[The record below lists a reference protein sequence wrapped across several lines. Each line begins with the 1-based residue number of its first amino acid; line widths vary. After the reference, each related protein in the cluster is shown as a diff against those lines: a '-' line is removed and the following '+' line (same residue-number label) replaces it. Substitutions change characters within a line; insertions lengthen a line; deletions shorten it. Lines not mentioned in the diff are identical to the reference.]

1 MVALNDALLN
11 APWDVG
17 FHIFNDINDI
27 AMYWSNV
34 LMQVASDFIPNRVVT
49 VHPKEKPWVN
59 TDLKKMIRRRNLRW
73 KRYKRSGSADHYTT
87 FKLLR
92 NRVVSLNRQLRNVY
106 YSGLG
111 EELSS
116 PTMPGRIW
124 WKTVKQVTGDKVYS
138 GIPTLIENGSPIIDS
153 IEKAN
158 IFNEY
163 FASQCQ
169 LPDGSNDNPLPPF
182 RYETDERLANITFFP
197 SDIHKILTNLDVNKA
212 TGPDKI
218 GNFLLKNV
226 ADSIS
231 EPLCNFFNYSIQNST
246 FPSMWKKSNVIPIH
260 KNNDTKDKQNYR
272 PVSLLCNVSKVFERL
287 IYDKLYT
294 FLLSNNLL
302 TDIYNNLLKLW
313 FSFRRWHTLSTFG
326 YVTRT
331 SRGAW

>member
-1 MVALNDALLN
+1 MWDLKNANMVALNDSLLN

-17 FHIFNDINDI
+17 FDIFNDIDDI
-27 AMYWSNV
+27 VMYWSNL
-34 LMQVASDFIPNRVVT
+34 LMQVASDFIPNRIVT

-59 TDLKKMIRRRNLRW
+59 ADLKKMIRRCNLLWR
-73 KRYKRSGSADHYTT
+73 RYKRLNAT

-116 PTMPGRIW
+116 PTMPGRKW

-169 LPDGSNDNPLPPF
+169 LVVMTTHF
-182 RYETDERLANITFFP
+182 HP
-197 SDIHKILTNLDVNKA
+197 S
-212 TGPDKI
+212 G
-218 GNFLLKNV
+218 
-226 ADSIS
+226 
-231 EPLCNFFNYSIQNST
+231 
-246 FPSMWKKSNVIPIH
+246 
-260 KNNDTKDKQNYR
+260 TK
-272 PVSLLCNVSKVFERL
+272 PMS
-287 IYDKLYT
+287 
-294 FLLSNNLL
+294 
-302 TDIYNNLLKLW
+302 
-313 FSFRRWHTLSTFG
+313 G
-326 YVTRT
+326 
-331 SRGAW
+331 